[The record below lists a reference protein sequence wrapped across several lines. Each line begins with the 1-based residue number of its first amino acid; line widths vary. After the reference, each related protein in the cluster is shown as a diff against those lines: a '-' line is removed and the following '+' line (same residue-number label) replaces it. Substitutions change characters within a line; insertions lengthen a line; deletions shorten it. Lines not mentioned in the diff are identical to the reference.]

1 MVFFLILQVWHGEG
15 MPNLM
20 CLEQHCSVM
29 IRNITQYLTK
39 ELRQLDPIISAKV
52 YGCYLVS
59 FLIGHLYL
67 IGV

>member
-1 MVFFLILQVWHGEG
+1 

-39 ELRQLDPIISAKV
+39 ELRQLDPIISSKV